1 MRKVRIPKNLAPP
14 EDWLAE
20 AQAANLALAD
30 AKTQDERDALI
41 DAKQKIWRDDRIRNL
56 LLEQFHN
63 KCWYSEA
70 QEAVSAYHV
79 DHYRPKGQVT
89 DVGRT
94 NPESGYWWLAFNWQ
108 NYRICGQLINVKKN
122 DVFPLVNG
130 HRATPDDAHS
140 INLEAPVLLDPTTD
154 DACLVSFEMDEDGCI
169 AGPCGGA
176 DEEDCARVMTTIEV
190 IGLNRL
196 DRLNS
201 KRADVWEECREKLVS
216 YEAASNEPPALKKLQ
231 RALMITELKK
241 RVAYESELSSV
252 AEACIRKVGSE
263 LVSRQVFG

>member
-1 MRKVRIPKNLAPP
+1 MRMVRISKDLAPP
-14 EDWLAE
+14 ADWLKKAVAASAALKKAE
-20 AQAANLALAD
+20 T
-30 AKTQDERDALI
+30 KDERDALI
-41 DAKQKIWRDDRIRNL
+41 EAKQTIWRDDRIRNWL
-56 LLEQFHN
+56 LGLFHN

-79 DHYRPKGQVT
+79 DHFRPKGQVT
-89 DVGRT
+89 DVGRI
-94 NPESGYWWLAFNWQ
+94 NPEPGYWWLAFNWE

-122 DVFPLVNG
+122 DVFPLING
-130 HRATPDDAHS
+130 HRATPDDPQS
-140 INLEAPVLLDPTTD
+140 MKLEAPALLDLTTD
-154 DACLVSFEMDEDGCI
+154 DACLISFDMDEDGCR
-169 AGPCGGA
+169 AVPTGGA

-201 KRADVWEECREKLVS
+201 KRAQVWQDCREKLAS
-216 YEAASNEPPALKKLQ
+216 YAAASGEPPALKKLH

-252 AEACIRKVGSE
+252 AEACIRKNGSE
-263 LVSRQVFG
+263 LVCTQVFG